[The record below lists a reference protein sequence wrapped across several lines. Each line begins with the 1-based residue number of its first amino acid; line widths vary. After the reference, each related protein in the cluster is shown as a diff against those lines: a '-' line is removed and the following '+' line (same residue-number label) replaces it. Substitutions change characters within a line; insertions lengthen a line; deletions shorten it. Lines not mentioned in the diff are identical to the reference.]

1 MNMLAIAY
9 LLDLFGDWKY
19 ALEKIVFA
27 IPNLIFLTLDGIVY
41 SVLGYAYKLFELMS
55 RLNLSTFKTW
65 FDPIIENISALII
78 VVVIFAVGYALI
90 NYLIN
95 PDKVSDQKIGGM
107 ALIKNIAIAAV
118 FLIIY
123 NEFFKTMD
131 DVAFLLIGAPEGT
144 SYSSEIFEAFGIEND
159 GSPGLISNV
168 VYGSNSSSSDEET
181 VDFGVS
187 LAVNTLNIFL
197 HSKGTGTVVD
207 QAYREAIEGKN
218 FGLMKI
224 TAAFMNIESF
234 LNDSSTG
241 EVQYRFPILS
251 TVVGLFIVYMLVT
264 ISIELGI
271 RALKLIILEL
281 LAPIAIITIIK
292 DGMEAKMWK
301 NWWSVFWKTYA
312 DIFIRVA
319 SMYIV
324 VGIISRAWKNIA
336 DLFVNSATSGDFTQ
350 YLLLVMIII
359 AGFKLAKELPGFI
372 DSILGSK
379 LADNNKNGFKNF
391 LGGLAGGLVGGI
403 SGVATGVTSGI
414 SNKAGVLGTTWNA
427 LKGGVNGGV
436 AGSKG
441 KGIADTMKKISEN
454 NKANTTRAQ
463 AIGRQGGGLRY
474 LGANI
479 EKGFGVPQR
488 NINQRQSL
496 LDENTLID
504 NVINAQ
510 AQEIKGDSGSYG
522 LKFGADRDAYAQSYA
537 QKATS
542 SAQAGVTAAQQ
553 QFYNPAYQAFSQKL
567 SGITVQRNGQNTP
580 TPLTVEDYNDS
591 KEILANQNSGQYTAQ
606 QIADAN
612 NVMAAINAAL
622 PTGPNNAVNA
632 DIAAYESAKATYEN
646 AQNAYNTAYSTAVA
660 AGEKEWMNA
669 ASAAQGTAVKA
680 AKDEL
685 RIKNGNTVGMNQAQ
699 LRTLKKTNKAKAD
712 AIASKGSVRRYERQ
726 GHYSSK

>member
-78 VVVIFAVGYALI
+78 VVAIFAVGYALI

-118 FLIIY
+118 LLIIY

-131 DVAFLLIGAPEGT
+131 DVTFLLIGAPEGT

-350 YLLLVMIII
+350 YLLLVMIIV

-403 SGVATGVTSGI
+403 GGVATGIATS
-414 SNKAGVLGTTWNA
+414 KANGLSAAAGAWNA
-427 LKGGVNGGV
+427 IKGGVGGAV

-441 KGIADTMKKISEN
+441 QKISDHINNINKHKEGLRTSAETMATRGGTLRSNMAYQFREKTGLNYAGQKRTEKAIKAENDSYSQQQWVHDQNVQKLSEAHERAVQGHQDNINKYQESIRTKTEAMKKADSSIIDSRTGSAIKFDENYMQNAVDGDSAVRTSRNVLTMQQQKYKEAVESGKNVIGAHRDLIDAENAVATAEAHAIDEARKAKTAYEASVGLDADKKALQASQNALNKENSDYTTYMRTEN
-454 NKANTTRAQ
+454 NKFKAVTESHEDKIKGTVDRTTGKRS
-463 AIGRQGGGLRY
+463 GGL
-474 LGANI
+474 
-479 EKGFGVPQR
+479 
-488 NINQRQSL
+488 
-496 LDENTLID
+496 
-504 NVINAQ
+504 
-510 AQEIKGDSGSYG
+510 
-522 LKFGADRDAYAQSYA
+522 
-537 QKATS
+537 
-542 SAQAGVTAAQQ
+542 
-553 QFYNPAYQAFSQKL
+553 
-567 SGITVQRNGQNTP
+567 
-580 TPLTVEDYNDS
+580 
-591 KEILANQNSGQYTAQ
+591 
-606 QIADAN
+606 
-612 NVMAAINAAL
+612 
-622 PTGPNNAVNA
+622 
-632 DIAAYESAKATYEN
+632 
-646 AQNAYNTAYSTAVA
+646 
-660 AGEKEWMNA
+660 EKE
-669 ASAAQGTAVKA
+669 
-680 AKDEL
+680 
-685 RIKNGNTVGMNQAQ
+685 
-699 LRTLKKTNKAKAD
+699 LKKYGGK
-712 AIASKGSVRRYERQ
+712 
-726 GHYSSK
+726 SS

>member
-9 LLDLFGDWKY
+9 LLELFGDWKD

-78 VVVIFAVGYALI
+78 VVAIFAVGYALI

-118 FLIIY
+118 LLIIY

-131 DVAFLLIGAPEGT
+131 DVTFLLIGAPEGT

-207 QAYREAIEGKN
+207 QAYREATEGKN

-403 SGVATGVTSGI
+403 GGAATGIAAS
-414 SNKAGVLGTTWNA
+414 KANGLSAAAGAWNA
-427 LKGGVNGGV
+427 IKGGVGGAA

-441 KGIADTMKKISEN
+441 QKISDHIN
-454 NKANTTRAQ
+454 NINKHKE
-463 AIGRQGGGLRY
+463 GLRTSAETMATRGGTLRSNMAY
-474 LGANI
+474 QFREKTGLNYAGQKRTEKAIKAENDSYAN
-479 EKGFGVPQR
+479 KQR
-488 NINQRQSL
+488 LHNNAVEAENRHHSDVTQEHQNNINDYQEYIDRQSKL
-496 LDENTLID
+496 MATKSSVYNDAAGQKIKFDANYIQNRVKFDKERIKLEDEV
-504 NVINAQ
+504 NV
-510 AQEIKGDSGSYG
+510 
-522 LKFGADRDAYAQSYA
+522 
-537 QKATS
+537 
-542 SAQAGVTAAQQ
+542 AQQ
-553 QFYNPAYQAFSQKL
+553 QLNASIQRGESGTELQYYVDGLKEAKEKL
-567 SGITVQRNGQNTP
+567 AIRTSVVTQDATLEYEQNKTMFGITRAENNLKTEQEKLRTENN
-580 TPLTVEDYNDS
+580 EHIEKINAENDS
-591 KEILANQNSGQYTAQ
+591 FKAITEAHENTIKGTIDETTGKRSGG
-606 QIADAN
+606 
-612 NVMAAINAAL
+612 L
-622 PTGPNNAVNA
+622 
-632 DIAAYESAKATYEN
+632 
-646 AQNAYNTAYSTAVA
+646 
-660 AGEKEWMNA
+660 EKE
-669 ASAAQGTAVKA
+669 
-680 AKDEL
+680 
-685 RIKNGNTVGMNQAQ
+685 
-699 LRTLKKTNKAKAD
+699 LKKYGGK
-712 AIASKGSVRRYERQ
+712 
-726 GHYSSK
+726 SS